1 MMLIRRDIGSSDR
14 VFALRFIQALALI
27 IGVACVQALLPRMSV
42 AAEPTEMESVL
53 TSVETLSRAKTQA
66 ESRVKLIKALL
77 DDGEITKTDYRR
89 ILVLYS
95 DAQAGANAGID
106 RMLFQ
111 LEALG
116 EMQEQERFNDLA
128 SRTAEDVETFLVQS
142 DLLVF
147 GEDRSGAIAAGVSFA
162 ETLTNAFMDIWK
174 TLRGE
179 RNARHAKVIERI
191 ESLRWKA
198 FDDV

>member
-1 MMLIRRDIGSSDR
+1 MLIRRAIGNSNR
-14 VFALRFIQALALI
+14 KPTLRFIQAL
-27 IGVACVQALLPRMSV
+27 
-42 AAEPTEMESVL
+42 VL
-53 TSVETLSRAKTQA
+53 TLVMACAQVLPPGTTAATEQTEWEGVLSSVETLSRAKAQA
-66 ESRVKLIKALL
+66 ETRVKLIKALL
-77 DDGEITKTDYRR
+77 DEDEITTTDYRR

-116 EMQEQERFNDLA
+116 EMHEQERFNDMA
-128 SRTAEDVETFLVQS
+128 SRTSKDVETFLVQS
-142 DLLVF
+142 DLLIF
-147 GEDRSGAIAAGVSFA
+147 GEHRSGAIEAGVSFA
-162 ETLTNAFMDIWK
+162 ETLTNAFVDVWK

-179 RNARHAKVIERI
+179 KNARHAKVVERI